1 MIASIYK
8 IRNIPSCRG
17 SPCKERKIRKLLYWT
32 VINLDKYKCEHL
44 KSRAFENTF
53 VCMQLVNICTLYEAF
68 DMEEEEVKNIM
79 FEFSDADNVFI
90 GSPMIQL
97 EWEAESMEKGAD
109 ILEIVRR
116 FPMLQKRTLAMIP
129 KGLHGVSSQRFLIF
143 EVESAMRQYF
153 CVALHCLISGKSRF
167 IEKDVKKYMSSFM
180 DICKLFKNGMTK
192 EFIEGYITKE
202 LGWSFEKDMGGG

>member
-1 MIASIYK
+1 M
-8 IRNIPSCRG
+8 
-17 SPCKERKIRKLLYWT
+17 
-32 VINLDKYKCEHL
+32 DKYKCEHL

-68 DMEEEEVKNIM
+68 DMEEEEVKNIT

-90 GSPMIQL
+90 ENPMIRL
-97 EWEAESMEKGAD
+97 EWEAEAVEKGVD
-109 ILEIVRR
+109 ISETVRR

-129 KGLHGVSSQRFLIF
+129 KGLHGVSSQRFLVL

-153 CVALHCLISGKSRF
+153 CAALHCLISGKSGF
-167 IEKDVKKYMSSFM
+167 TKAEAKKYMSAFM
-180 DICKLFKNGMTK
+180 DICKLFKSGMTK

-202 LGWSFEKDMGGG
+202 LGWSFEKDMEG